1 MNYNFKYYL
10 SVSIGW
16 MVSSLT
22 AIIVYREINFIN
34 LALSLLPLAGV
45 IACCFL
51 FGKDRFPSV
60 LVPAAGIIFFNT
72 IFLCR
77 LASHI
82 LIDLMSATAVVFFIM
97 MIVFMI
103 KAPATDQNSTF
114 GIRAPITLSHKE
126 VWSRTHRFLSIIIAG
141 FLPASFLLIF
151 FWCNWGR
158 FWSSTALVILP
169 LSISSI
175 YANIIGRPYERAEAE
190 ARENQIRNEQG
201 YRS

>member
-1 MNYNFKYYL
+1 MNYNFKYDL
-10 SVSIGW
+10 SVSVGW

-22 AIIVYREINFIN
+22 ASIVYREINFIN

-51 FGKDRFPSV
+51 LGKDRFPSV
-60 LVPAAGIIFFNT
+60 LVPAAGIILLSV
-72 IFLCR
+72 IFLFR

-82 LIDLMSATAVVFFIM
+82 LIDLMSATAFVFFILMLVCM
-97 MIVFMI
+97 M
-103 KAPATDQNSTF
+103 KAPATDQNSIF
-114 GIRAPITLSHKE
+114 GIRAPITLNHKE

-151 FWCNWGR
+151 FWFNWGR
-158 FWSSTALVILP
+158 FWSSVALVILP

-175 YANIIGRPYERAEAE
+175 YANIIGRPYERDEAE
-190 ARENQIRNEQG
+190 ARKKQIQNEQG
-201 YRS
+201 YR

>member
-1 MNYNFKYYL
+1 MNYNFNYYL

-22 AIIVYREINFIN
+22 ASIVYREINFIN

-51 FGKDRFPSV
+51 LGKERFPSV
-60 LVPAAGIIFFNT
+60 LVPAAGIILFNA

-77 LASHI
+77 LASYI
-82 LIDLMSATAVVFFIM
+82 LIDLMSGTAFVFFIL

-103 KAPATDQNSTF
+103 KAPATDQNSIF
-114 GIRAPITLSHKE
+114 GIRAPITLNHKE
-126 VWSRTHRFLSIIIAG
+126 VWNRTHRFLSIIIAG
-141 FLPASFLLIF
+141 CLPASFLLIF

-158 FWSSTALVILP
+158 FWSSAALVILP
-169 LSISSI
+169 LSSSSI
-175 YANIIGRPYERAEAE
+175 YASIIGRPYERAEAE
-190 ARENQIRNEQG
+190 AREKQIRNEQG
-201 YRS
+201 YR